1 MYKLNNVL
9 LTMVLLSAS
18 MISNNSFAYDA
29 KLTFDEALEES
40 ESGHLGEAIT
50 SFEQILQDQPEL
62 SRVRMELAL
71 AYYRAMDFSSA
82 RKSVNKV
89 LQDDNIPL
97 AVRNESHEFLGAIER
112 ADKRHTWTGFVN
124 TGIGYDTNAYASPA
138 DSIINVENGTLSL
151 GDRSEKSD
159 AYIGSYLGA
168 EHRYLSPNS
177 LSFGKNK
184 AAKLWNSG
192 VYFYRADYMDES
204 EVTVDV
210 ISLNTGPALIATREW
225 AAQLKF
231 GYDFYRLDNSHL
243 ANFLSAD
250 PEITWELGVN
260 KLTWWNSAQDR
271 DYIDSDFA
279 DRDSTYLVTG
289 LNYSWNSL
297 GGKFAY
303 DAGVEMFDEDA
314 DGSQFSNKGYGM
326 NFELKYKGFRKL
338 GLFAGYSYRDEDYD
352 SLFPSFNRSRND
364 YANEVTAGFN
374 YPFTRWMINGFVKH
388 TDNKSNIAL
397 YDYDRTQYEINIT
410 RYFQ

>member
-1 MYKLNNVL
+1 MMLV
-9 LTMVLLSAS
+9 SAS
-18 MISNNSFAYDA
+18 IISDKSFAYDA
-29 KLTFDEALEES
+29 MISFDEAIEES
-40 ESGHLGEAIT
+40 ESGSLGEAIT
-50 SFEQILQDQPEL
+50 SFEQILEEQPEL

-82 RKSVNKV
+82 RNSVNKV
-89 LQDDNIPL
+89 LEDDNLPL

-124 TGIGYDTNAYASPA
+124 SGIGYDTNAFASPA
-138 DSIINVENGTLSL
+138 DSVINVENGTLSL
-151 GDRSEKSD
+151 GDRNERSD
-159 AYIGSYLGA
+159 AYIGTYLGA
-168 EHRYLSPNS
+168 EHRYLSSNS

-192 VYFYRADYMDES
+192 AYFYRADYIDES

-210 ISLNTGPALIATREW
+210 LSLNTGPALIAAREW

-271 DYIDSDFA
+271 NYVDSGFA
-279 DRDSTYLVTG
+279 DRDSTYLATG
-289 LNYSWNSL
+289 LDYSWNSL
-297 GGKFAY
+297 GGKFGY
-303 DAGVEMFDEDA
+303 EAGLELFDEDA
-314 DGSQFSNKGYGM
+314 DGSQFTNKGYGM
-326 NFELKYKGFRKL
+326 NLEMKYRGFRKL
-338 GLFAGYSYRDEDYD
+338 GLFAGYSYRDEDYNGI
-352 SLFPSFNRSRND
+352 FPNFSNARND
-364 YANEVTAGFN
+364 YANEYRAGFN
-374 YPFTRWMINGFVKH
+374 YPFSRWMLNGFIKH

-397 YDYDRTQYEINIT
+397 YDYDRTQFEMNVT

>member
-1 MYKLNNVL
+1 M
-9 LTMVLLSAS
+9 MFISAS
-18 MISNNSFAYDA
+18 VLSNKSFAYDLA
-29 KLTFDEALEES
+29 STFDEAIQES
-40 ESGHLGEAIT
+40 ETGDLGEAIN
-50 SFEQILQDQPEL
+50 SFETILVEQPEL

-71 AYYRAMDFSSA
+71 AYYRAMDFNSA

-89 LQDDNIPL
+89 LEDESLPI
-97 AVRNESHEFLGAIER
+97 AVRHEGHEFLGAIER
-112 ADKRHTWTGFVN
+112 ADKRHTWNGFIN
-124 TGIGYDTNAYASPA
+124 TGIGHDSNAYASPA
-138 DSIINVENGTLSL
+138 DSVINVENGTLSL

-159 AYIGSYLGA
+159 VYIGTYLGA

-177 LSFGKNK
+177 VSFGKTK

-192 VYFYRADYMDES
+192 AYLYRADYVDES

-231 GYDFYRLDNSHL
+231 GYDFYRLDSDHL

-250 PEITWELGVN
+250 PEISWEIGTN
-260 KLTWWNSAQDR
+260 ELTWWNSAQDR
-271 DYIDSDFA
+271 DYVDSDFA

-297 GGKFAY
+297 GGKY
-303 DAGVEMFDEDA
+303 GYEAGVEVFDEDA
-314 DGSQFSNKGYGM
+314 DGAHFSNKGYGM
-326 NFELKYKGFRKL
+326 NFELKYRGFRKL
-338 GLFAGYSYRDEDYD
+338 GLFAGYSYRDEDYND
-352 SLFPSFNRSRND
+352 LFPSFGEARND
-364 YANEVTAGFN
+364 YANEFTAGFN

-388 TDNKSNIAL
+388 TDNQSNIAL
-397 YDYDRTQYEINIT
+397 YDYDRTQYEMNIT